1 MSTERNSHRVAL
13 VLFAVAVTI
22 AMLVA
27 FVTTAR
33 RVSPRHIRHL
43 IAHRAS
49 RCWASEAANNDRHSS
64 GWTGGGADALLTD
77 AGAAGGIAA

>member
-1 MSTERNSHRVAL
+1 MINERNGHRSAL

-27 FVTTAR
+27 FVTTLELVDKRTADSEAAPVR
-33 RVSPRHIRHL
+33 RASPRHIRHL

-49 RCWASEAANNDRHSS
+49 RS
-64 GWTGGGADALLTD
+64 
-77 AGAAGGIAA
+77 